1 MNSNF
6 GKNIKD
12 MSEEEL
18 LQVINE
24 FNVNHGQIA
33 MGELTRRSMGE
44 LKKAMDEFNNSTA
57 LYSKILIYFTA
68 LLLIVAFLQVLVAV
82 FPPQDMFIK
91 WFYLLAT
98 LICVGTG
105 LWFTSKAL
113 DQ

>member
-1 MNSNF
+1 MNGNF

-18 LQVINE
+18 LQVINQ
-24 FNVNHGQIA
+24 FDMRGGQIA
-33 MGELTRRSMGE
+33 MGELNRRATIKLNESID
-44 LKKAMDEFNNSTA
+44 KFSASTD

-68 LLLIVAFLQVLVAV
+68 LLLVVAFFQILLSI
-82 FPPQDMFIK
+82 FPPQDTFLK
-91 WFYLLAT
+91 WFYLLAS
-98 LICVGTG
+98 LVCVATG